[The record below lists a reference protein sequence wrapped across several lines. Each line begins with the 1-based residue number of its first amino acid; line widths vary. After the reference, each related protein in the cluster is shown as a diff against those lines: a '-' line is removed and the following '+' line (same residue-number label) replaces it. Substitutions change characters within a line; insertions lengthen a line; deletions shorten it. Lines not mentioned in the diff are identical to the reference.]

1 MVNRPAPC
9 AGPIISG
16 SCTWCG
22 SPRSPRNARAAPACA
37 AARDTGLVGFAPD
50 ECGAVGVDVATTWTF
65 DPPAGKAIAITT
77 PATTPRPN
85 LVCLRRH
92 HGRSALARAFAAYA
106 SAEATFSW
114 SSISHPLVDHI
125 ILAPRC

>member
-1 MVNRPAPC
+1 M
-9 AGPIISG
+9 
-16 SCTWCG
+16 
-22 SPRSPRNARAAPACA
+22 
-37 AARDTGLVGFAPD
+37 
-50 ECGAVGVDVATTWTF
+50 ATTWTF

-92 HGRSALARAFAAYA
+92 HDRSALARAFAAYA

-125 ILAPRC
+125 ILAPRCWCNHRLAAGPDLVTTAKAPDALPPVGAGPATATGVGCHWG